1 MSKAIIELLNDQL
14 QSANTDNLIWK
25 LEDQKLYCQYT
36 QFIEQNDDKM
46 SKYVLQDGRDILYE
60 KQQKHEEVLISKPCI
75 SKTEPCKI
83 ETLFKDKKSNKKDII
98 KPIELILRETNTL
111 PINQDHIKSRL
122 IEFISKNEFI
132 KVFGAKKSAE
142 VMSAIVNN
150 RWNKSA
156 ALFMSFIFDKTVQY
170 NKDVIIY
177 NKEKNNGTILL
188 DAGLKQW

>member
-14 QSANTDNLIWK
+14 QSANADELIWK
-25 LEDQKLYCQYT
+25 LEDRKLYCQYT
-36 QFIEQNDDKM
+36 QFIEQNDDKTP
-46 SKYVLQDGRDILYE
+46 KYVLQDGRDILYE
-60 KQQKHEEVLISKPCI
+60 KQKKHEDVLISKTYI
-75 SKTEPCKI
+75 SEPSN
-83 ETLFKDKKSNKKDII
+83 TQTDFKDKKSNKKDII

-111 PINQDHIKSRL
+111 PINKDHVKSRL

-150 RWNKSA
+150 RWNKST

-170 NKDVIIY
+170 NKDVVIY

-188 DAGLKQW
+188 DVGLK